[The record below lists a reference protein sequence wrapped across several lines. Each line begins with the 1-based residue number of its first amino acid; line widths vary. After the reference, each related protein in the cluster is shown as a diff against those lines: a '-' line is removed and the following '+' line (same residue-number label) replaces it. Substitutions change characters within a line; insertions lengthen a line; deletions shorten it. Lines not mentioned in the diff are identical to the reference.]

1 MRWHENFLCFYALW
15 SRSFYSTFASR
26 MLWHLKINQANNKE
40 WYAYG
45 EKQMVSSYFKI
56 ETYRFQ
62 SLSHALRGSYTFV
75 DIGISVSLLSYT
87 YILRFRHQEDAQEV
101 VTMQLCSGV
110 IGVQVLDVIPIL
122 EIGNP
127 VWQHIQQDI
136 EHRRIYVRA
145 HMNFRGKVPMCC
157 TKWLYIKTTW
167 SLIIYFRL
175 NVYYDIAPTFPNCLC
190 WVNAIFASIC
200 LILVSFYK

>member
-1 MRWHENFLCFYALW
+1 
-15 SRSFYSTFASR
+15 
-26 MLWHLKINQANNKE
+26 
-40 WYAYG
+40 
-45 EKQMVSSYFKI
+45 MVSSYFKI

-127 VWQHIQQDI
+127 V
-136 EHRRIYVRA
+136 
-145 HMNFRGKVPMCC
+145 
-157 TKWLYIKTTW
+157 
-167 SLIIYFRL
+167 
-175 NVYYDIAPTFPNCLC
+175 
-190 WVNAIFASIC
+190 
-200 LILVSFYK
+200 